1 MSKRTLTVD
10 DRLYEYLL
18 NVSLREPAILKRLR
32 SETAK
37 HPLSNMQIAPEQG
50 QFMALLVELMGVSRA
65 LEIGTYT
72 GYSSVWIASAMPAH
86 GRLICCD
93 INEEWTAVARRYWAA
108 AGLSNKIEL
117 RLAPAMDTLDA
128 LLAAGQAGDFDFA
141 FIDADKQNYR
151 DYFEQCL
158 KLLRSGG
165 LIAVDNTLWDGAV
178 ADPENHAPDTLAIRV
193 FNEKLHSDERISL
206 SLVPIGDGLSLARK
220 L

>member
-10 DRLYEYLL
+10 DRLYKYLL
-18 NVSLREPAILKRLR
+18 KVSLREPVIQRRLR

-37 HPLSNMQIAPEQG
+37 HALSNMQIAPEQG
-50 QFMALLVELMGVSRA
+50 QFMAFLVELMGVSRA

-72 GYSSVWIASAMPAH
+72 GYSSLWIASAMPAH

-93 INEEWTAVARRYWAA
+93 ISEEWTAVARRYWAA
-108 AGLSNKIEL
+108 ADVDNKIEL
-117 RLAPAMDTLDA
+117 RLAPATDTLDA
-128 LLAAGQAGDFDFA
+128 LLATGQAGSFDFA
-141 FIDADKQNYR
+141 FIDADKQNYQN
-151 DYFEQCL
+151 YFDRCL

-178 ADPENHAPDTLAIRV
+178 ADPKNHEPDTLAIRV
-193 FNEKLHSDERISL
+193 FNEKLHADERISI